1 MGPERNPLPMNGID
15 LPAAFW
21 LLLAV
26 QVFGVCSACAARLS
40 EGFPCQVVSRWIFL
54 AALPL
59 MGAATCLALAIGP
72 GTWLACAT
80 SLTVMVLATTWDL
93 RTKPDLAVW

>member
-1 MGPERNPLPMNGID
+1 
-15 LPAAFW
+15 
-21 LLLAV
+21 
-26 QVFGVCSACAARLS
+26 
-40 EGFPCQVVSRWIFL
+40 
-54 AALPL
+54 
-59 MGAATCLALAIGP
+59 LAIGP